1 MYPAHSWSR
10 DPLGQTIL
18 GGVLPTR
25 GLTVQGLGQ
34 EAMGPQQVAQT
45 PDLGHSGTTPLAS
58 KEEPDGTPP
67 KKTSI
72 LASPGATH
80 MVGGQTAPS
89 LPFSPSGLGSP
100 PIPAVTGSCEPTAGW
115 QVEAWVRGKA
125 QI

>member
-67 KKTSI
+67 KNLNLGLPRCHPHGRGTDGTLSPLLTVRAWIASHSCGDWI
-72 LASPGATH
+72 L
-80 MVGGQTAPS
+80 
-89 LPFSPSGLGSP
+89 
-100 PIPAVTGSCEPTAGW
+100 
-115 QVEAWVRGKA
+115 
-125 QI
+125 